1 MRLFGGCLLLLLLV
15 PTLLLEV
22 ALIAIQQVLGSPHLL
37 RSIISNF
44 VCISYIHIEPGLDWR
59 PRLHLLESRLVGRG
73 GSLLHEKRGQ
83 VVLLELISSAWHGV
97 A

>member
-1 MRLFGGCLLLLLLV
+1 MCLLGGCLLLLLI

-37 RSIISNF
+37 RPIMSHF

-73 GSLLHEKRGQ
+73 RRLLHEKRGQ

-97 A
+97 T